1 MGGRG
6 VAGGLG
12 LSSQGRSSSKNVRG
26 ACLILWPRGRRC
38 SLKHECFFKEI
49 QYIAGNLVLT
59 LKMSAFF
66 TLFTFSTQL
75 LTLNYL
81 LYSDN

>member
-38 SLKHECFFKEI
+38 SLKHKCFFKEI
-49 QYIAGNLVLT
+49 QYIAGNLVFT
-59 LKMSAFF
+59 LEMSAFLPF
-66 TLFTFSTQL
+66 LRFQPSC
-75 LTLNYL
+75 
-81 LYSDN
+81 

>member
-1 MGGRG
+1 MGRG

-49 QYIAGNLVLT
+49 QYIAGNLVLMLEMT
-59 LKMSAFF
+59 AFYPLRWLIYVF
-66 TLFTFSTQL
+66 
-75 LTLNYL
+75 NPV
-81 LYSDN
+81 